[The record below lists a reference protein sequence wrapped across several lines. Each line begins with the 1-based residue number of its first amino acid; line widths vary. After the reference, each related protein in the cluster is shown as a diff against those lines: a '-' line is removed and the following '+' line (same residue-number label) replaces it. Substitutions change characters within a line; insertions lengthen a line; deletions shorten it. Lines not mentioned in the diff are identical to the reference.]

1 MRDDLDLALSAWGFK
16 VSLLG
21 EEKRERRRWRVS
33 GERKETQEGR
43 RRREEMGRGRKCT
56 DAAWGRGE
64 KDEQRGD

>member
-43 RRREEMGRGRKCT
+43 RRREEMGK
-56 DAAWGRGE
+56 
-64 KDEQRGD
+64 